1 VTSHPTR
8 RTVLTRLGLAG
19 AATGLSVAVGEEI
32 VRMVVPKRVPLR
44 FDEFA
49 LENTGTG
56 GAVNPM
62 DFVDADP
69 ELFWRFRK
77 SVRLS
82 RDGHGFFGLISNGQG
97 LRMDH
102 EVEVPRPASL
112 LRILFLGD
120 SCTFGYLLRYDQTTA
135 WQLEALLRLRFPDR
149 LIECANAGVVGWTLF
164 QGWRFLE
171 TEGAAYAPQLVV
183 VNFGWNEGVDWH
195 GRSDAAYWQASRAVT
210 PPAALRWS
218 RICQL
223 AWRTAAGKAGQLPEP
238 VAGRLRVTPDEF
250 IDLLGRVER
259 WTQLNGAELLL
270 LVGGARLNLVEP
282 GSAFRTLYQEA
293 QYAFGRKRTFGPDGG
308 PAFVDGAAIEE
319 DMWKSGTAARE
330 IFLDGVHPSAASHVA
345 LAMALDARIGPWI
358 ASHPLGERPR
368 HRD

>member
-19 AATGLSVAVGEEI
+19 AATGLSLALGEEI

-120 SCTFGYLLRYDQTTA
+120 SCTFGYLCVTT
-135 WQLEALLRLRFPDR
+135 RRR
-149 LIECANAGVVGWTLF
+149 
-164 QGWRFLE
+164 
-171 TEGAAYAPQLVV
+171 
-183 VNFGWNEGVDWH
+183 
-195 GRSDAAYWQASRAVT
+195 
-210 PPAALRWS
+210 
-218 RICQL
+218 
-223 AWRTAAGKAGQLPEP
+223 
-238 VAGRLRVTPDEF
+238 
-250 IDLLGRVER
+250 
-259 WTQLNGAELLL
+259 
-270 LVGGARLNLVEP
+270 P
-282 GSAFRTLYQEA
+282 GSSKRCCAFD
-293 QYAFGRKRTFGPDGG
+293 FP
-308 PAFVDGAAIEE
+308 
-319 DMWKSGTAARE
+319 
-330 IFLDGVHPSAASHVA
+330 
-345 LAMALDARIGPWI
+345 I
-358 ASHPLGERPR
+358 A
-368 HRD
+368 